1 MCGGKFFIKFLWILF
16 YLVPKFVGLIRGIRG
31 PPSIY
36 HPFLLALFLLSSS
49 QESLTPSCLLI
60 VIIINQQHQFSSP
73 LSTTITISL
82 SASLTGDHQH
92 RPCPS
97 WLSTSSSIL
106 RHHHFISS
114 VQVPSHSHHLH
125 FSASFNSIT
134 IHCLHHHHLTSSYCA
149 AAPVL
154 TPSST
159 VSLLHR
165 LCCCGFRCGCRCCAC
180 RCCSCCCLPVTFSSN
195 VVSNCRSPRGDN
207 FFLFQLPEFP
217 SPVFFMV
224 AVNLLLHRWSSD
236 EL

>member
-1 MCGGKFFIKFLWILF
+1 MYGGKFFIKVLWILF
-16 YLVPKFVGLIRGIRG
+16 YLVPKFVGFIKGIRG

-60 VIIINQQHQFSSP
+60 VTIINQQHQFSSP

-114 VQVPSHSHHLH
+114 VQVSSNLPCDCQHLH
-125 FSASFNSIT
+125 SRTASSPSELSILFVTTSQLIDT
-134 IHCLHHHHLTSSYCA
+134 IS
-149 AAPVL
+149 
-154 TPSST
+154 
-159 VSLLHR
+159 
-165 LCCCGFRCGCRCCAC
+165 
-180 RCCSCCCLPVTFSSN
+180 
-195 VVSNCRSPRGDN
+195 
-207 FFLFQLPEFP
+207 
-217 SPVFFMV
+217 
-224 AVNLLLHRWSSD
+224 
-236 EL
+236 